1 MKNNTRV
8 TLDRTTPRPCSAGWG
23 LFGDPTPSHKIHR
36 ASPGTGQNQESSCG
50 IWLLVTHLD
59 NERHV
64 QKDLDQLRR
73 WSAVGDRPERVRNAS
88 CHLSGQQK
96 RSGCCRL
103 KCCAVAPTTSTGA
116 RQAYCGARVPVGCLE
131 GDRSGRGETEKVQP
145 ATRDGDTYRVTIVA
159 NSHCPAPLKFG

>member
-1 MKNNTRV
+1 M
-8 TLDRTTPRPCSAGWG
+8 A
-23 LFGDPTPSHKIHR
+23 
-36 ASPGTGQNQESSCG
+36 
-50 IWLLVTHLD
+50 HLE

-73 WSAVGDRPERVRNAS
+73 WSAMGDRPERVRNAS

-103 KCCAVAPTTSTGA
+103 KCCAVASTTSTRA

-145 ATRDGDTYRVTIVA
+145 ATRDGDAHRVTIVA
-159 NSHCPAPLKFG
+159 TRIVLPHLNLDSSLLVCNDPFCGELGGNGLNLES